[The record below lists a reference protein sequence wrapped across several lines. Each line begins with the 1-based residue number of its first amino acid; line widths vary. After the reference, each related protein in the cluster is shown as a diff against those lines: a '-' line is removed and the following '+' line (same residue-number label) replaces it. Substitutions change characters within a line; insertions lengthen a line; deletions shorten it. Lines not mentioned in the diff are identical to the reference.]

1 MQRRTGLSVLMA
13 FPENARVPPS
23 GRQQDRHHAVT
34 LQICGGKP
42 MAERTADIAEFRH
55 PNPRSVGILILIVII
70 VIVGWGT
77 FTIVPAGHRGV
88 VLWWGSVEKRVMGE
102 GLNFKAPIAERVIKV
117 DVRVQ
122 PHPFKEIDASS
133 KEYQMVKMTGMMN
146 FHIDPMYVND
156 LYQKVGLDFADK
168 VIDPAF
174 NDFVKEVVPTYPIGE
189 ILPKREEIRKRA
201 MAKLGD
207 NLSRYHIIVDDIYFA
222 NIQFSPEYAN
232 AIEAKQVAQ
241 QQVETQKQVLA
252 QREIEAQ
259 QKVATA
265 KGEAESILVVAEG
278 QAKANDALSRSI
290 SPILVQYKSVEKWNG
305 LLPQVSGGAVPFID
319 MSRMGALP
327 GGTRGTPKK
336 GE

>member
-1 MQRRTGLSVLMA
+1 MPERSLEA
-13 FPENARVPPS
+13 FDFKGP
-23 GRQQDRHHAVT
+23 
-34 LQICGGKP
+34 KP
-42 MAERTADIAEFRH
+42 QT
-55 PNPRSVGILILIVII
+55 ILILIVLLILFI
-70 VIVGWGT
+70 VSWGS
-77 FTIVPAGHRGV
+77 FALVPAGHRGV
-88 VLWWGSVEKRVMGE
+88 VLWWGSVEKRIMGE
-102 GLNFKAPIAERVIKV
+102 GLNFKVPIAERVIKV
-117 DVRVQ
+117 DVKVQ

-133 KEYQMVKMTGMMN
+133 KEYQIVKMTGMMN
-146 FHIDPMYVND
+146 FHIDPSFVND

-189 ILPKREEIRKRA
+189 ILPKREEIRQRA
-201 MAKLGD
+201 MKKLGD

-222 NIQFSPEYAN
+222 NIRFSTEYEG

-265 KGEAESILVVAEG
+265 KGEAESILVVAQG

-290 SPILVQYKSVEKWNG
+290 SPILVQYKGIEKWNG
-305 LLPQVSGGAVPFID
+305 ILPQVSGGAIPLID
-319 MSRMGALP
+319 LGKMGGSP
-327 GGTRGTPKK
+327 GGPEGSKR
-336 GE
+336 

>member
-1 MQRRTGLSVLMA
+1 MVERVINLAEYKKPSPRTIGTFIVL
-13 FPENARVPPS
+13 
-23 GRQQDRHHAVT
+23 G
-34 LQICGGKP
+34 I
-42 MAERTADIAEFRH
+42 
-55 PNPRSVGILILIVII
+55 ILIIAWSTFVII
-70 VIVGWGT
+70 
-77 FTIVPAGHRGV
+77 PAGHRGV
-88 VLWWGSVEKRVMGE
+88 ALWWGSVEKRIMGE
-102 GLNFKAPIAERVIKV
+102 GLNFIVPIAERVIKV

-122 PHPFKEIDASS
+122 PHPFREIDASS
-133 KEYQMVKMTGMMN
+133 KEYQNVKMTGMMN
-146 FHIDPMYVND
+146 FHIDPAYVND

-189 ILPKREEIRKRA
+189 ILPKREEIRQRA
-201 MAKLGD
+201 MTKLGD
-207 NLSRYHIIVDDIYFA
+207 NLARYHIIVDDIYFA
-222 NIQFSPEYAN
+222 NIRFSPEYEG

-265 KGEAESILVVAEG
+265 KGEAESIQVVAQG

-290 SPILVQYKSVEKWNG
+290 TPILVQYKGIEKWNG

-319 MSRMGALP
+319 LGKMSGLS
-327 GGTRGTPKK
+327 GGSEGGKK
-336 GE
+336 

>member
-1 MQRRTGLSVLMA
+1 MPERPLDAFDFKGPKPRT
-13 FPENARVPPS
+13 
-23 GRQQDRHHAVT
+23 
-34 LQICGGKP
+34 
-42 MAERTADIAEFRH
+42 
-55 PNPRSVGILILIVII
+55 ILIFIILLILFI
-70 VIVGWGT
+70 VSWGS
-77 FTIVPAGHRGV
+77 FALVPAGHRGV
-88 VLWWGSVEKRVMGE
+88 VLLWGSVEKRIMGE
-102 GLNFKAPIAERVIKV
+102 GLNFKAPIAETVIKV
-117 DVRVQ
+117 DVKVQ

-146 FHIDPMYVND
+146 FHIDPAYVND

-189 ILPKREEIRKRA
+189 ILPKREEIRQRA
-201 MAKLGD
+201 MKKLGD

-222 NIQFSPEYAN
+222 NIRFSPEYEK

-241 QQVETQKQVLA
+241 QQVETQRQVLA

-265 KGEAESILVVAEG
+265 KGEAESIQVVAQG

-290 SPILVQYKSVEKWNG
+290 SPILVQYKGIEKWNG
-305 LLPQVSGGAVPFID
+305 NLPQVTGGAVPLID
-319 MSRMGALP
+319 LGKMGSFS
-327 GGTRGTPKK
+327 GGAEGGKK
-336 GE
+336 

>member
-1 MQRRTGLSVLMA
+1 MADRTMETS
-13 FPENARVPPS
+13 
-23 GRQQDRHHAVT
+23 
-34 LQICGGKP
+34 
-42 MAERTADIAEFRH
+42 EFRH
-55 PNPRSVGILILIVII
+55 PTPRSVGILILIVII

>member
-1 MQRRTGLSVLMA
+1 
-13 FPENARVPPS
+13 
-23 GRQQDRHHAVT
+23 
-34 LQICGGKP
+34 
-42 MAERTADIAEFRH
+42 MAERSLEAFDFKGPKPQT
-55 PNPRSVGILILIVII
+55 ILILIVLLILFI
-70 VIVGWGT
+70 VSWGS
-77 FTIVPAGHRGV
+77 FALVPAGHRGV
-88 VLWWGSVEKRVMGE
+88 VLWWGSVEKRIMGE
-102 GLNFKAPIAERVIKV
+102 GLNFKVPIAERVIKV
-117 DVRVQ
+117 DVKVQ

-146 FHIDPMYVND
+146 FHIDPSFVND

-189 ILPKREEIRKRA
+189 ILPKREEIRQRA
-201 MAKLGD
+201 MKKLGD

-222 NIQFSPEYAN
+222 NIRFSPEYEG

-265 KGEAESILVVAEG
+265 KGEAESILVVAQG

-290 SPILVQYKSVEKWNG
+290 SPILVQYKGIEKWNG
-305 LLPQVSGGAVPFID
+305 ILPQVSGGAVPFID
-319 MSRMGALP
+319 LGKMGGLS
-327 GGTRGTPKK
+327 GGAEGSKK
-336 GE
+336 

>member
-1 MQRRTGLSVLMA
+1 MEDRTIAVGE
-13 FPENARVPPS
+13 FKRPS
-23 GRQQDRHHAVT
+23 
-34 LQICGGKP
+34 P
-42 MAERTADIAEFRH
+42 RTV
-55 PNPRSVGILILIVII
+55 SILILLII
-70 VIVGWGT
+70 ILVVVWGT
-77 FTIVPAGHRGV
+77 FVIIPAGHRGV
-88 VLWWGSVEKRVMGE
+88 VLWWGSVENRIMGE
-102 GLNFKAPIAERVIKV
+102 GLNFKVPFAEKVIKV
-117 DVRVQ
+117 DVKVQ

-133 KEYQMVKMTGMMN
+133 KEYQIVKMTGMMN
-146 FHIDPMYVND
+146 FHIDPAYVND

-189 ILPKREEIRKRA
+189 VLPKREEIRKRA
-201 MAKLGD
+201 MTKLGD

-222 NIQFSPEYAN
+222 SIRFSPEYEG

-265 KGEAESILVVAEG
+265 KGEAESILVVAQG

-290 SPILVQYKSVEKWNG
+290 SSILVQYKSIEKWNG
-305 LLPQVSGGAVPFID
+305 ILPQVSGGAVPLID
-319 MSRMGALP
+319 LGRMGGLS
-327 GGTRGTPKK
+327 GGTEGTKK
-336 GE
+336 

>member
-1 MQRRTGLSVLMA
+1 MMREGSIMSFEYKTPKPRT
-13 FPENARVPPS
+13 
-23 GRQQDRHHAVT
+23 
-34 LQICGGKP
+34 I
-42 MAERTADIAEFRH
+42 
-55 PNPRSVGILILIVII
+55 GILILLFIIFIVL
-70 VIVGWGT
+70 WGT
-77 FTIVPAGHRGV
+77 FVIVPAGHRGV
-88 VLWWGSVEKRVMGE
+88 CLWWGSVEKRIMGE
-102 GLNFKAPIAERVIKV
+102 GLNFIVPIAERVIKV
-117 DVRVQ
+117 DVKVQ

-146 FHIDPMYVND
+146 FHIDPSYVND

-189 ILPKREEIRKRA
+189 ILPKREEIRQRA
-201 MAKLGD
+201 MKKLGE

-222 NIQFSPEYAN
+222 NIRFSPGYEGAV
-232 AIEAKQVAQ
+232 EAKQVAQ

-265 KGEAESILVVAEG
+265 KGEAESIQVVAQG

-290 SPILVQYKSVEKWNG
+290 TPILVQYKSIEKWNG
-305 LLPQVSGGAVPFID
+305 ILPQVSGGAVPFVD
-319 MSRMGALP
+319 LRKMGGLP
-327 GGTRGTPKK
+327 GGTEESKK
-336 GE
+336 

>member
-1 MQRRTGLSVLMA
+1 MADKIINISEFKNPTPRTIGIIVVL
-13 FPENARVPPS
+13 V
-23 GRQQDRHHAVT
+23 
-34 LQICGGKP
+34 I
-42 MAERTADIAEFRH
+42 
-55 PNPRSVGILILIVII
+55 ILIV
-70 VIVGWGT
+70 GWST
-77 FTIVPAGHRGV
+77 FVIVPAGHRGV
-88 VLWWGSVEKRVMGE
+88 VLWWGSVENRIMGE
-102 GLNFKAPIAERVIKV
+102 GLNFIVPVAERVIKV
-117 DVRVQ
+117 DVKVQ
-122 PHPFKEIDASS
+122 PHPFREIDASS
-133 KEYQMVKMTGMMN
+133 REYQNVKMTGMMN
-146 FHIDPMYVND
+146 FHIDPAYVND

-201 MAKLGD
+201 MTKLGD

-222 NIQFSPEYAN
+222 NIRFSPEYEG

-265 KGEAESILVVAEG
+265 KGEAESILVVATG

-290 SPILVQYKSVEKWNG
+290 TPILVQYKGIEKWNG
-305 LLPQVSGGAVPFID
+305 ILPQVSGGAVPFID
-319 MSRMGALP
+319 LSKMNSVS
-327 GGTRGTPKK
+327 GGPEASKK
-336 GE
+336 